1 MGRVVSIHLVSR
13 RHGPATAL
21 DVAQF
26 VADYGLTGDF
36 RSRKGRGRQITIVEA
51 ETLEHVAARL
61 GIEAVP
67 AGASRRQV
75 VVRGIDL
82 NAALGKLLRMGDVLV
97 GVEAPCDPCSNMEVK
112 IGPGARQAM
121 LNRGG
126 VCGRVLEGGAIRP
139 HDPVIVIDEDA
150 SRYAATPLTEQQ
162 RGG

>member
-1 MGRVVSIHLVSR
+1 MSRVVSIHLVTQR
-13 RHGPATAL
+13 DGPATAL

-51 ETLEHVAARL
+51 EALEQVAARL

-67 AGASRRQV
+67 PGASRRQV
-75 VVRGIDL
+75 VVRGVDL
-82 NAALGKLLRMGDVLV
+82 NATIGKRLRVGDVLV

-121 LNRGG
+121 FNRGG
-126 VCGRVLEGGAIRP
+126 VCGRVLEGGAIHP
-139 HDPVIVIDEDA
+139 EDVVIVVDENADRA
-150 SRYAATPLTEQQ
+150 LL
-162 RGG
+162 